1 MNRLI
6 TNIELLSDQKSFS
19 LGISNTAEN
28 LWFLMHFKKL
38 EILSTVIYR
47 QQYNEFRTSKT
58 KYPKRRLIKKFANT
72 AEFLDYLSS
81 NYRPTKR
88 IFLYE
93 IAFTNGWKIKEQAHI
108 YFTIY
113 TNSLEERNTLINHLI
128 NSVGYDPVA
137 IDSLEPNIT
146 YYFKASGSLEEYK
159 SDVLPDETTV
169 VTEAPNQ
176 VVVNPLTGLPN
187 TDPTT
192 LNRPALVVKIDNHP
206 AARPQMGINQAQM
219 QAGAQQQAAEQNRLN
234 QAYQDWANQQN
245 YPYKQLGFMSD
256 ILRGAGQLST
266 TAGQQ
271 MYQAPPSTASQLGG
285 LATAGIGGLMYGLS
299 R

>member
-19 LGISNTAEN
+19 LGISNTVEN

-38 EILSTVIYR
+38 EILNTVIYR
-47 QQYNEFRTSKT
+47 QQYNEFRTTKT
-58 KYPKRRLIKKFANT
+58 KYPIRRLIKKFANT

-146 YYFKASGSLEEYK
+146 YYFKASGSFEEYK
-159 SDVLPDETTV
+159 SEVLPDEFWS
-169 VTEAPNQ
+169 EERLNEWKEKYA
-176 VVVNPLTGLPN
+176 VNNNYDSEKEIGLPFEIPFDDN
-187 TDPTT
+187 SQ
-192 LNRPALVVKIDNHP
+192 ID
-206 AARPQMGINQAQM
+206 I
-219 QAGAQQQAAEQNRLN
+219 
-234 QAYQDWANQQN
+234 
-245 YPYKQLGFMSD
+245 K
-256 ILRGAGQLST
+256 
-266 TAGQQ
+266 
-271 MYQAPPSTASQLGG
+271 PPF
-285 LATAGIGGLMYGLS
+285 
-299 R
+299 